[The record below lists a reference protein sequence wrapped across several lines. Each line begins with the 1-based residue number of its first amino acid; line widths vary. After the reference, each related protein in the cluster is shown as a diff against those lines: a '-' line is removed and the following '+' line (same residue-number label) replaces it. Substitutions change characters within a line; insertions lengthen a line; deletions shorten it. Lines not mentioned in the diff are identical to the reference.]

1 MLMSVETG
9 QGARWDDLNGLKD
22 TGLVPGGVH
31 LLYRKIP
38 MTGTRRPPPFR
49 WE

>member
-1 MLMSVETG
+1 MLMNVETG
-9 QGARWDDLNGLKD
+9 QGAQWGDLNVLKD

-38 MTGTRRPPPFR
+38 MTRYQEATSL
-49 WE
+49 